1 MAGFLNVNYKKA
13 TNTSILSAGTYEMG
27 IHSVQGD
34 ASGNGHECMAF
45 DMIVRKD
52 LDQVL
57 ELAKTNAMHHG
68 QHLFVRVWTAKD
80 ANGNDT
86 GAYKQTDLN
95 YIAKAVGIP
104 DGADIKT
111 KEDFMKLCEHK
122 TVRVQVGVNEND
134 YNGEKRKQNSCFVN
148 TWKPTKYPLQGS
160 QPAKKQEDP
169 FKGNTGSDTTEIDDS
184 LPF

>member
-1 MAGFLNVNYKKA
+1 MAGFLNVDYKKA
-13 TNTSILSAGTYEMG
+13 VDTSILSAGTYEMG
-27 IHSVQGD
+27 INTVKGD
-34 ASGNGHECMAF
+34 ASPGGHERMVF

-52 LDQVL
+52 LDKVP
-57 ELAKTNAMHHG
+57 ELAKTNAKHHG

-86 GAYKQTDLN
+86 GSYKQSDLN

-111 KEDFMKLCEHK
+111 QDDFMRMCENR
-122 TVRVQVGVNEND
+122 TVRVQVGVNDDE
-134 YNGEKRKQNSCFVN
+134 YKGEKRKKNSCFVN
-148 TWKPTKYPLQGS
+148 TWRPTKYPLQGS
-160 QPAKKQEDP
+160 QPAKQADP
-169 FKGNTGSDTTEIDDS
+169 FQGNKGSETEINDND